1 MVEVTLLR
9 GRERRPLA
17 GHPWIYRGELERIRG
32 DPQPG
37 EQVRVKDSRG
47 RFVGMGYINPYS
59 QIAVRLLSWEE
70 EAIDEAF
77 LRRRIQKALELRK
90 RVVADTDS
98 FRVIYGEGDLLT
110 GLIVD
115 RYGDLLVLQTL
126 TAGMER
132 LKEAIVQ
139 ILIELLSPK
148 GIYERNDAPSRLL
161 EGLEVKKGPIYGQF
175 DPVVQIQ
182 EGGVKFWVDVA
193 EGQKTGFFLDQR
205 ENRLALRGYAAGRE
219 LLDGF
224 CYSGGFALN
233 ALSAGAASAV
243 GIDLSPAALKLAKRN
258 AEANG
263 LADRCTFKEANAFDE
278 LRAYERAG
286 RRFDMVILDPPAFTR
301 GKEAVAGAIRGYKEI
316 NLRAMRLLREGGI
329 LLTCSCSY
337 HLDAETFLQVLQ
349 SAALDA
355 RKRLRLLE
363 FRTQARDHPVLMG
376 VKETQYLKCAILE
389 VVDA

>member
-1 MVEVTLLR
+1 MIEVTLLR

-37 EQVRVKDSRG
+37 EQVRVRDSRG

-59 QIAVRLLSWEE
+59 QITVRLLSWEE

-77 LRRRIQKALELRK
+77 LRRRIQKALEYRK
-90 RVVADTDS
+90 RVVTDTDS

-139 ILIELLSPK
+139 ILVELLSPK
-148 GIYERNDAPSRLL
+148 GIYERNDASSRLL
-161 EGLEVKKGPIYGQF
+161 EGLEVKKGPIYGRF

-182 EGGVKFWVDVA
+182 EGGVRFWVDVA

-205 ENRLALRGYAAGRE
+205 ENRLALRKYAAGRE

-233 ALSAGAASAV
+233 ALSAGAVSAV
-243 GIDLSPAALKLAKRN
+243 GIDLSPAALNLARRS
-258 AEANG
+258 AEAND
-263 LADRCTFKEANAFDE
+263 LANRCTFKEANAFDE

-316 NLRAMRLLREGGI
+316 NLRAMRLLQEGGI

-337 HLDAETFLQVLQ
+337 HLDAETFLRVLQ
-349 SAALDA
+349 SAAVDA
-355 RKRLRLLE
+355 RRRFRLLE
-363 FRTQARDHPVLMG
+363 FRTQSRDHPVLMG

>member
-17 GHPWIYRGELERIRG
+17 GHPWIYRGEIERIEG

-37 EQVRVKDSRG
+37 EQARVKDSSG
-47 RFVGMGYINPYS
+47 RFVGIGYINPRS
-59 QIAVRLLSWEE
+59 QITVRLLTWEE
-70 EAIDEAF
+70 EAIDAAF
-77 LRRRIQKALELRK
+77 LRRRIQKALEHRK
-90 RVVADTDS
+90 RVVTNTDS
-98 FRVIYGEGDLLT
+98 CRVISSEGDLLA

-115 RYGDLLVLQTL
+115 RYSDLLVLQIL

-139 ILIELLSPK
+139 ILVELLSPK
-148 GIYERNDAPSRLL
+148 GIYERNDPPSRLL
-161 EGLEVKKGPIYGQF
+161 EGLEQKKGPVYGHF
-175 DPVVQIQ
+175 DHVVQIQ

-193 EGQKTGFFLDQR
+193 DGQKTGFFLDQR
-205 ENRLALRGYAAGRE
+205 ENRFALRGYAEGKE

-233 ALSAGAASAV
+233 ALYAGAASAV
-243 GIDLSPAALKLAKRN
+243 GIDLSPAALDLAKRS

-278 LRAYERAG
+278 LRACERAG
-286 RRFDMVILDPPAFTR
+286 RRFDMIILDPPAFTR
-301 GKEAVAGAIRGYKEI
+301 GKEAVVGAIRGYKEI
-316 NLRAMRLLREGGI
+316 NLRAMKLLREGGV

-337 HLDAETFLQVLQ
+337 HLDAETFLGVLQ

-363 FRTQARDHPVLMG
+363 FRTQARDHPVLVG

-389 VVDA
+389 VMRP

>member
-59 QIAVRLLSWEE
+59 QITVRLLSWEE

-77 LRRRIQKALELRK
+77 LRRRMQKALEYRK
-90 RVVADTDS
+90 RVVTDTDS

-132 LKEAIVQ
+132 LKETIVQ

-161 EGLEVKKGPIYGQF
+161 EGLEIKKGPIYGQF
-175 DPVVQIQ
+175 DPVVQIR

-243 GIDLSPAALKLAKRN
+243 GIDLSPAALNLARRN

-363 FRTQARDHPVLMG
+363 FRTQARDHPILMG
-376 VKETQYLKCAILE
+376 VRETRYLKCAILE

>member
-17 GHPWIYRGELERIRG
+17 GHPWIYQGEIERIEG
-32 DPQPG
+32 DPEPG
-37 EQVRVKDSRG
+37 ERARVKDFRG
-47 RFVGMGYINPYS
+47 RFIGMGYINPRS
-59 QIAVRLLSWEE
+59 QITVRLLTWEE

-77 LRRRIQKALELRK
+77 LQRRIRKALEYRK
-90 RVVADTDS
+90 RIVADTDACRLIS
-98 FRVIYGEGDLLT
+98 SEGDFLP

-115 RYGDLLVLQTL
+115 RYGDLLVLQIL

-132 LKEAIVQ
+132 LKEVVVQ
-139 ILIELLSPK
+139 LLVQLLSPK
-148 GIYERNDAPSRLL
+148 GIYERNDSPSRLL
-161 EGLEVKKGPIYGQF
+161 EGLEHQKGPLYGDF
-175 DPVVQIQ
+175 DRVVQIQ

-205 ENRLALRGYAAGRE
+205 ENRFALRGYAEGKE
-219 LLDGF
+219 VLDGF

-233 ALSAGAASAV
+233 ALYAGAASAV
-243 GIDLSPAALKLAKRN
+243 GIDLSPAALDLAKRS

-278 LRAYERAG
+278 LRALERTG
-286 RRFDMVILDPPAFTR
+286 RHFDLIILDPPAFTR

-316 NLRAMRLLREGGI
+316 NLRAMKLLREGGI

-337 HLDAETFLQVLQ
+337 HLDAETFLGVLQ

-355 RKRLRLLE
+355 KKRLRLLE
-363 FRTQARDHPVLMG
+363 LRTQARDHLVLLG
-376 VKETQYLKCAILE
+376 VKETYYLKCAILE
-389 VVDA
+389 VMRA